1 MNTINER
8 IRKVRIENN
17 LNQQELAALIG
28 ITQSGVSHMEQNGRN
43 VSDVTI
49 KAICAKFSI
58 SEDWLRFGEGDMY
71 SQPPKFNLGDYAN
84 QHGMSDLELKILKI
98 YFEFEPEKRQAALSY
113 FLERLKEDAVS
124 AVLASPATSAEM
136 EKQFPPIN
144 EVPAKGTQSH

>member
-84 QHGMSDLELKILKI
+84 QHGMSELELKILKI

-113 FLERLKEDAVS
+113 FLDRLKEDETS
-124 AVLASPATSAEM
+124 APSHPATAQEM
-136 EKQFPPIN
+136 EELFPPIS
-144 EVPAKGTQSH
+144 EPVAKSTQSH